1 MSVNDVALGDSTA
14 VGVGVGAARG
24 GGYPEHLASR
34 LRAGGLPVGLSNLG
48 QSGPRRARW

>member
-14 VGVGVGAARG
+14 VGV